1 MTIAATAT
9 IERTIDAPIDRVFAA
24 FTDPGLIVQWF
35 SPNPDHELSFVGD
48 VAGDDELLTHHASC
62 TGRALTELGSTRTN
76 SAASDGLL
84 EERGLEAVSLDDS
97 AGNQGGG

>member
-24 FTDPGLIVQWF
+24 FTDPALIVQWF

-48 VAGDDELLTHHASC
+48 VAVNDH
-62 TGRALTELGSTRTN
+62 RALVPPPRVVAQLRP
-76 SAASDGLL
+76 AA
-84 EERGLEAVSLDDS
+84 
-97 AGNQGGG
+97 

>member
-48 VAGDDELLTHHASC
+48 VAVDGSSG
-62 TGRALTELGSTRTN
+62 TGPTSSSGR
-76 SAASDGLL
+76 SA
-84 EERGLEAVSLDDS
+84 S
-97 AGNQGGG
+97 AGRMTPA

>member
-48 VAGDDELLTHHASC
+48 VAVDDH
-62 TGRALTELGSTRTN
+62 RALVLPPRVVARRRP
-76 SAASDGLL
+76 AA
-84 EERGLEAVSLDDS
+84 
-97 AGNQGGG
+97 